1 MDKKKL
7 AEVIEDTK
15 GILREHPLCDH
26 CLGRIFAGK
35 LKVLSHQRLGLKI
48 RNKLKQKP
56 PKSCYICKGLMSE
69 LDVHLSKMLD
79 MSKRYQFSTFLIGA
93 ILQPSIHDR
102 DDIIRSKFKLRGITS
117 IKSDVTR
124 EMGKWFS
131 RKARAKVD
139 YQNPDMVFTI
149 DFKKDHCEIKPKAI
163 LLQGRY
169 TKNFRGMPQ
178 KQKPCDQ
185 CEGKGCFVCDFRGI
199 RQFNSVEGK
208 IVKLLLEKFDAL
220 QAKITWIGSEDE
232 SSLVMGNGRPFFVKL
247 INPHKRDLSLP
258 KKVDLDGVSVH
269 ELHTISKIP
278 SDPVR
283 FRTKVMLEVETENEI
298 EPETLREL
306 KRLEHQPV
314 ILYENSGYKNKKAI
328 YTIKYARKSGK
339 SFEIVMES
347 DGGLPIKR
355 FVTGENVE
363 PSVSSLLE
371 TNCKC
376 KLFDFHK
383 IIVTK

>member
-1 MDKKKL
+1 MGKKEL
-7 AEVIEDTK
+7 ANVIEDSK
-15 GILREHPLCDH
+15 GILREHPLCDQ
-26 CLGRIFAGK
+26 CLGRMFARK
-35 LKVLSHQRLGLKI
+35 LRVLSYRRLGLKI
-48 RNKLKQKP
+48 RNMLKQKT

-69 LDVHLSKMLD
+69 LEFHLDKMLD

-102 DDIIRSKFKLRGITS
+102 DDIIRSKFKLRGIAS

-131 RKARAKVD
+131 RKTKAKVN
-139 YQNPDMVFTI
+139 YQSPDAVFTI
-149 DFKKDHCEIKPKAI
+149 DFKKEHCEIKPKAM

-169 TKNFRGMPQ
+169 TKNFRGISQ

-185 CEGKGCFVCDFRGI
+185 CEGKGCFVCDFHGI

-208 IVKLLLEKFDAL
+208 IAKLLLEKFDAI
-220 QAKITWIGSEDE
+220 QVKITWIGSEDE

-247 INPHKRDLSLP
+247 INPHKRYLSLP
-258 KKVDLDGVSVH
+258 KKIDLDGVSVH

-283 FRTKVMLEVETENEI
+283 FRTRVTLEVETENEI
-298 EPETLREL
+298 ESESLREL
-306 KRLEHQPV
+306 RRLEHQTV
-314 ILYENSGYKNKKAI
+314 SLYENSSHRNKKAI
-328 YTIKYARKSGK
+328 YNIKYVQKSGK
-339 SFEIVMES
+339 SFEIMMES